1 MSPDKLARAIFDH
14 PAILP
19 VVMQRSWEHLSD
31 GDRERLIA
39 RAEAVIVDLE
49 RRAETED
56 SANPPL
62 VRDPE
67 QLERYYAA
75 CPGLREYI
83 SGYRRF
89 IDQQALEIAALKAKP

>member
-1 MSPDKLARAIFDH
+1 MPCPCERGEYCRYCGHCVQGHWPEEL
-14 PAILP
+14 PAITSKCHYP
-19 VVMQRSWEHLSD
+19 GCEC
-31 GDRERLIA
+31 A
-39 RAEAVIVDLE
+39 RPIGEPLDA
-49 RRAETED
+49 
-56 SANPPL
+56 ANPPL

-83 SGYRRF
+83 SGYQQF